1 MRTFHLLFI
10 LLASCA
16 FASDDA
22 ERIPTVEDTAL
33 VKDNAHPLP
42 SLPNTLEKIHHVLST
57 ATDAIGYKELFAA
70 LTFST
75 VTSAAAKWAFALTSF
90 AKGAV
95 VVAPYVY
102 AASMLIGALNY
113 MVMRHFA
120 TFADR
125 DMAAAFRAYR
135 TKLSELTRW
144 YWRMSRRAPYT
155 GEHAA
160 FLYAQDIPKVRKAAN
175 KLVQQA
181 EASAMRFASA
191 LQNAANKADYWKAWA
206 CMHCYSGVCAS
217 KIEEHPVCGVEP
229 EYVTLAAQRWS
240 RVKLQIVRQRNR
252 LIAFLERKAEANAKT
267 PEEKKLYA
275 RTEAQ
280 KKKDKADETDMR
292 EEDMKSQGM
301 KVGDVDATT
310 SVWIVVLLALAI
322 LAMLCAYAAHRF
334 WNRPWAICARVI
346 FAIVPACVSL
356 AIVVLWHHAYVSVHW
371 LGVPICALVCF
382 CVWMCGKLRGKAGAK
397 PFNWTDVKIDGWPH
411 AHASG
416 VTPGYN
422 MLGALTLDHSAVIN
436 PSRPNSSLAILPAGK
451 CVDCAETQERKARS
465 ALAQILSDPDARKT
479 VQSEFALIMTDAI
492 HYNAN
497 NEIEWCDH
505 CQTWA
510 CNFTK

>member
-1 MRTFHLLFI
+1 
-10 LLASCA
+10 
-16 FASDDA
+16 
-22 ERIPTVEDTAL
+22 
-33 VKDNAHPLP
+33 
-42 SLPNTLEKIHHVLST
+42 
-57 ATDAIGYKELFAA
+57 
-70 LTFST
+70 
-75 VTSAAAKWAFALTSF
+75 
-90 AKGAV
+90 
-95 VVAPYVY
+95 
-102 AASMLIGALNY
+102 
-113 MVMRHFA
+113 
-120 TFADR
+120 
-125 DMAAAFRAYR
+125 
-135 TKLSELTRW
+135 
-144 YWRMSRRAPYT
+144 
-155 GEHAA
+155 
-160 FLYAQDIPKVRKAAN
+160 
-175 KLVQQA
+175 
-181 EASAMRFASA
+181 
-191 LQNAANKADYWKAWA
+191 
-206 CMHCYSGVCAS
+206 
-217 KIEEHPVCGVEP
+217 
-229 EYVTLAAQRWS
+229 
-240 RVKLQIVRQRNR
+240 
-252 LIAFLERKAEANAKT
+252 
-267 PEEKKLYA
+267 
-275 RTEAQ
+275 
-280 KKKDKADETDMR
+280 
-292 EEDMKSQGM
+292 M

-436 PSRPNSSLAILPAGK
+436 PSRPNSSLAIPPAGK